1 MSYQNIMSAP
11 LFDFGDIKKSE
22 ATIKNTWNEFRIALA
37 NKAFKYDEVDSA
49 LTTTFLKVFDDL
61 FSNCCAQLE
70 CSLSS
75 FQANGYLARGTKL
88 KALET
93 VSYDRFLPKAE
104 FINEDNRFSP
114 VGVEWLYPLKGKVY
128 CGYCQKLMKYRVLKK
143 LGPSFNCRFSATAVD
158 SPCKRIPISEKML
171 EEIVRNA
178 LTVQIKQ
185 AEHIL
190 EILHERERKALI
202 CFSALERQ
210 EEKLSLA
217 YANALKQIITMQ
229 HRSSV
234 NLLMQWLRTSTS

>member
-70 CSLSS
+70 CSLNS

-104 FINEDNRFSP
+104 FINEDKDKFFQLKAEVKDQDGYTVSSSHVFSIM
-114 VGVEWLYPLKGKVY
+114 ERDEY
-128 CGYCQKLMKYRVLKK
+128 KK
-143 LGPSFNCRFSATAVD
+143 ITSESAG
-158 SPCKRIPISEKML
+158 
-171 EEIVRNA
+171 
-178 LTVQIKQ
+178 
-185 AEHIL
+185 
-190 EILHERERKALI
+190 
-202 CFSALERQ
+202 
-210 EEKLSLA
+210 
-217 YANALKQIITMQ
+217 LKQMLLLFL
-229 HRSSV
+229 SSFYFAG
-234 NLLMQWLRTSTS
+234 L